1 MSLTLTRL
9 DWFICIGAL
18 IANIAAGLWI
28 ALRTRK
34 SASSDNFFLAGRRL
48 LWPTVGASLFATNIG
63 AEHLVGLS
71 GDSYRYGI
79 CAGTVELTA
88 IISLGFATGVLIP
101 YYMKNRVFTIPE
113 FLELR
118 YRPTAR
124 LCFSGLMLF
133 ICIVTKMAF
142 SLYAGALVLH
152 SLVGWDVMTTIFAL
166 AAATAVI
173 TMIGGFGA
181 VAYTDAIHAPI
192 MLLGSALVVFIGL
205 HKVGGWHGLSQ
216 AILASP
222 MPDALHMHK
231 PYTDRI
237 FPFWGV
243 LMTATYGGFFYWG
256 MDQVNVQRVLGARDL
271 DQARWGTMFAALLKL
286 TPAFIFALPGVIALA
301 LYPGRESRTT
311 FVTILNEMLPTGIR
325 GYVLSALVGAVISA
339 LIAVMNSISTMSVR
353 DFLLRFHPETSDR
366 AQVIWGRIAIAF
378 AAFLGCGAAWVV
390 YIQPEGIFK
399 YLLTINSYLVMPLTP
414 AIAFGIMSKKVTF
427 KGAAAS
433 VFVGLVL
440 CSIFVVDALMPPA
453 RAASLFPVLH
463 TTFTE
468 NYTYRGVL
476 GTAIITGVLFLV
488 SAFTRKTSP
497 EKLVGTT
504 IDWNRKWEPFRGI
517 SDWRLHLA
525 LLTGITI
532 LAYWFMW

>member
-9 DWFICIGAL
+9 DWIICIGAL
-18 IANIAAGLWI
+18 FANIAAGLWI
-28 ALRTRK
+28 ALYTRK
-34 SASSDNFFLAGRRL
+34 NASSDSFFLAGRRL
-48 LWPTVGASLFATNIG
+48 MWPTVGASLFATNIG

-118 YRPTAR
+118 YRPAAR

-205 HKVGGWHGLSQ
+205 HKVGGWHGLCQ
-216 AILASP
+216 AIQASP
-222 MPDALHMHK
+222 LPDALHIHR
-231 PYTDRI
+231 PYTDKI

-271 DQARWGTMFAALLKL
+271 NQARWGTMFAALLKL
-286 TPAFIFALPGVIALA
+286 TPVFIFALPGVIALA

-353 DFLLRFHPETSDR
+353 DFLLRIRPETSDR
-366 AQVIWGRIAIAF
+366 AQVIWGRMAIAF
-378 AAFLGCGAAWVV
+378 AAVLGCGAAWVV

-440 CSIFVVDALMPPA
+440 CSFFVVDALMPPA
-453 RAASLFPVLH
+453 RAARLFPVLH

-488 SAFTRKTSP
+488 SAFTRKTSL
-497 EKLVGTT
+497 EKLAGTT
-504 IDWNRKWEPFRGI
+504 IDWNREWEPFRGI

-525 LLTGITI
+525 ILSGITI